1 MNTGQLGGSLAA
13 ILVLAGLAWAL
24 KLGRGTIIADRAEA
38 MMLAEDALS
47 GFAADRAWISRE
59 GRAAVVIGRDRSI
72 AVLCVRG
79 ANPVARRLTRPLCR
93 SSGNSVVIVIGE
105 RLLRAATIDFA
116 DADEATAFLRTLEA
130 AGATI
135 DKGVDRAG

>member
-1 MNTGQLGGSLAA
+1 MNTSQLGGSLVA

-24 KLGRGTIIADRAEA
+24 RLGRDTVIADRAEA
-38 MMLAEDALS
+38 MMLAEDSLS
-47 GFAADRAWISRE
+47 GFSADRAWLSVE

-93 SSGNSVVIVIGE
+93 LSGPSVVVEIGE
-105 RLLRAATIDFA
+105 RFLRAATIDFA
-116 DADEATAFLRTLEA
+116 DAEEAGAVLRTLKS
-130 AGATI
+130 AGARI
-135 DKGVDRAG
+135 DEGVDSGG